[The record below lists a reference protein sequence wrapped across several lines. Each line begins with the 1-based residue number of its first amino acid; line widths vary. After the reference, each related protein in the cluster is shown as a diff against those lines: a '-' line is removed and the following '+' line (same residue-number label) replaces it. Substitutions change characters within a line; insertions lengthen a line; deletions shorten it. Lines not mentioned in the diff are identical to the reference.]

1 MHYFFRMVLN
11 DVSNRRKNKG
21 TVGSGRIEIHKKIL
35 IFGNVI
41 QKIAVIFRITLFFYY
56 LCPKIDKVYEVSHIE
71 ECDGTFTAFE
81 MKWNPKKA
89 SLSVPSPFKN
99 EYPLRQFVVVTPENY
114 LEWTV

>member
-41 QKIAVIFRITLFFYY
+41 QKIDILFWIKFFF
-56 LCPKIDKVYEVSHIE
+56 LL
-71 ECDGTFTAFE
+71 
-81 MKWNPKKA
+81 
-89 SLSVPSPFKN
+89 SLPQN
-99 EYPLRQFVVVTPENY
+99 
-114 LEWTV
+114 